1 MGRWRSPGTKGVVL
15 VVALG
20 LLAAGCAMR
29 QRKVIHDL
37 EHPAPVNCNTA
48 EGDLRVL
55 QSEKANVAE
64 RIAEGV
70 TAVAPAGAALGI
82 LTWTEPTKI
91 KVAAGEYNKMI
102 DKRMAQIRQEYGL

>member
-1 MGRWRSPGTKGVVL
+1 VPVGHASSVV
-15 VVALG
+15 
-20 LLAAGCAMR
+20 
-29 QRKVIHDL
+29 
-37 EHPAPVNCNTA
+37 
-48 EGDLRVL
+48 
-55 QSEKANVAE
+55 E

-91 KVAAGEYNKMI
+91 RVAVGEYNKMI